1 MRKGAKLLILA
12 LLILVRIKIRGAEFG
27 FVLIWV
33 VELLDPVVSPVAV
46 VSVGAV
52 DTPLRLLAVTI
63 ASTVLRMLAASM
75 FASIGC
81 VWANL

>member
-1 MRKGAKLLILA
+1 MILA
-12 LLILVRIKIRGAEFG
+12 LLILMRIKIRGAEFG

-33 VELLDPVVSPVAV
+33 IELLDPVVSPVAV

-52 DTPLRLLAVTI
+52 DTPFRLLAVTI

-75 FASIGC
+75 FASISRIR
-81 VWANL
+81 ANL

>member
-12 LLILVRIKIRGAEFG
+12 LLILVRIKIRGAKFG

-46 VSVGAV
+46 ISVGAV
-52 DTPLRLLAVTI
+52 DAPLRLLAVTI
-63 ASTVLRMLAASM
+63 ASTVLRLLAASM
-75 FASIGC
+75 FASVGC
-81 VWANL
+81 IWANL